1 MNFFE
6 FVTTYWIG
14 FAIVLCGIILVA
26 IGVICA
32 INVNK
37 ALNRVIRATVSD
49 CTIGE
54 SLIGG
59 MMMQCYDITLA
70 VPTAK
75 GIVYKIIKKGNE
87 LPIGTMVNVYYD
99 DRDDEVCLAQLRQKE
114 KDSHPKVFT
123 IIGCVAIV
131 VGLIIALIQGFGFN
145 GLIFGYTV
153 GILTCLAVAYLGLWL
168 AFFRPMKL
176 SEEEQNC
183 DKVRGVQVDYARES
197 SGHRRVFGGARR
209 SSYVSIYEYRY
220 NGKTKRHRGT
230 IGGTSPK
237 YRQNGREVTIV
248 INRKNDKVYCLEDSR
263 EISKV
268 GVFIMI
274 FGLLILL
281 GIISALMSDLA
292 RGV

>member
-59 MMMQCYDITLA
+59 MMMQCYDVTLA
-70 VPTAK
+70 IPTLK
-75 GIVYKIIKKGNE
+75 GVVYKIIKKGQE
-87 LPIGTMVNVYYD
+87 LPIGTMIDVYYD
-99 DRDDEVCLAQLRQKE
+99 ENDDEVCIAKLRQKE

-145 GLIFGYTV
+145 GMIFGYAV
-153 GILTCLAVAYLGLWL
+153 GIAVCLVVAYFGLWL
-168 AFFRPMKL
+168 CTFRPMKL
-176 SEEEQNC
+176 RDEEKSC
-183 DKVRGVQVDYARES
+183 DLVRGVQVDYVKIS
-197 SGHRRVFGGARR
+197 SRHGK
-209 SSYVSIYEYRY
+209 SSYAPIYEYRY
-220 NGKTKRHRGT
+220 NGKIKKYKSTL
-230 IGGTSPK
+230 GGTSSK
-237 YRQNGREVTIV
+237 YRQNGKEVTIV
-248 INRKNDKVYCLEDSR
+248 INRNNNKVYCLEESR
-263 EISKV
+263 ETSKMGIFV
-268 GVFIMI
+268 MI
-274 FGLLILL
+274 FGLLILI
-281 GIISALMSDLA
+281 GIVSGLMNDLA